1 MIKLQFS
8 LVKSHNCMQTFAAV
22 QHFYKPIL
30 IKVKKLIRQETNL
43 GERDICLFILNWLGR
58 KADACM
64 LLPKKSH
71 LQTAFKM
78 ADDLTCFWAG
88 TWILWWKLSQTT
100 GCTSSFLCHQ
110 GWKTERDTL
119 VQNVLMVIFWHEA
132 AKNIIKVDERNEN
145 FCRFG

>member
-64 LLPKKSH
+64 LLPKITPSNSIQNGRWSY
-71 LQTAFKM
+71 LLLGRNM
-78 ADDLTCFWAG
+78 DSLM
-88 TWILWWKLSQTT
+88 
-100 GCTSSFLCHQ
+100 
-110 GWKTERDTL
+110 KTEPDNRMYQQLPMSSGLKDRKRYISSECVNGDILTRSS
-119 VQNVLMVIFWHEA
+119 Q
-132 AKNIIKVDERNEN
+132 KYNEGWWTKWE
-145 FCRFG
+145 FL

>member
-64 LLPKKSH
+64 LLPKNH
-71 LQTAFKM
+71 TFKQHSKWPM
-78 ADDLTCFWAG
+78 ILPASGQEHGFFDENWARQQDVPAASYV
-88 TWILWWKLSQTT
+88 IRA
-100 GCTSSFLCHQ
+100 
-110 GWKTERDTL
+110 ER
-119 VQNVLMVIFWHEA
+119 QKEIH
-132 AKNIIKVDERNEN
+132 
-145 FCRFG
+145 